1 MKHTD
6 HKAVRRA
13 ILETLYAAYL
23 EDPLRMVE
31 PELLFAQP
39 PIDRENIIPN
49 IHYLYDRKLVE
60 MMMGYTPPMFSAVR
74 ITTTGIDLVEDRYT
88 FNLQFPE
95 RPDGKGDAESAI
107 PYLVEQLV
115 SQGDLTP
122 LDGWTRKQLLGDI
135 QFLRTEVAQ
144 HRAYWRPLVINALLD
159 WIETRHEESDGGL
172 PALPLLRAAL
182 AHTLSEETHTRN

>member
-1 MKHTD
+1 MNHTD

-13 ILETLYAAYL
+13 ILETLYTAYL
-23 EDPLRMVE
+23 ADPLRMVE
-31 PELLFAQP
+31 PEALFAQP
-39 PIDRENIIPN
+39 PITRENIIPN

-74 ITTTGIDLVEDRYT
+74 ITTAGIDLVEDRYT
-88 FNLQFPE
+88 FNLQFPAAPGAAGE
-95 RPDGKGDAESAI
+95 AESAI

-115 SQGDLTP
+115 AQGDLTP

-144 HRAYWRPLVINALLD
+144 HRRHWRPEVINAVLD
-159 WIETRHEESDGGL
+159 WIALRHHESDGGL
-172 PALPLLRAAL
+172 PALPPLQAAL
-182 AHTLSEETHTRN
+182 AQALGAKKEG

>member
-6 HKAVRRA
+6 HKAIRRA

-23 EDPLRMVE
+23 SDPLRMVE
-31 PELLFAQP
+31 PEALFARP
-39 PIDRENIIPN
+39 PITRENIIPN

-74 ITTTGIDLVEDRYT
+74 ITTTGIDMVEDRYT

-95 RPDGKGDAESAI
+95 QPDGTGEAESAI

-115 SQGDLTP
+115 AQGDLTP
-122 LDGWTRKQLLGDI
+122 LDGWTRRQLLGDI

-144 HRAYWRPLVINALLD
+144 HRSQWRPEVIHALLD
-159 WIETRHEESDGGL
+159 WIELRHQESDGGL
-172 PALPLLRAAL
+172 AALSPLRAAL
-182 AHTLSEETHTRN
+182 NQTLATTEHQRN